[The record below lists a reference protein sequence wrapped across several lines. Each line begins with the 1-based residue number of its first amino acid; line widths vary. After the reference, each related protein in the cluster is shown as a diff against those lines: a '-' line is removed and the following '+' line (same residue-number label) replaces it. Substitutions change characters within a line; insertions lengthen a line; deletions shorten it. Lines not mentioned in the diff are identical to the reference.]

1 MSRTEKPK
9 RFAEGASL
17 VKPGEKPAMSSLKT
31 FAQLLPYSWRHWRGL
46 AVVLIT
52 MLVSVGL
59 DVLKPWPL
67 KLLVDNV
74 LGGQELPAGIDRV
87 LSILPGSPG
96 VKGLLIW
103 VCLSTVLIF
112 LAGMLMSMATTVAS
126 VAFGQRM
133 TYDLGADLFLH
144 LQRLSL
150 IFHSRR
156 SVGDTIA
163 RVTGDPY
170 CIQVLITGVLLP
182 LLQSMAALVTMF
194 FVMYQLE
201 PRMTL
206 LALTVVPLMV
216 LNIWL
221 FGKRMRA
228 RGRRRRDLEARM
240 MSVVQVALNAIP
252 AVQAFTREEQEH
264 ALFQSHADDT
274 VAAYKEATLADM
286 WFKFFVGL
294 VTAAGTAA
302 IMWIG
307 GQAVLDGRI
316 TVGTI
321 LVFLTYLASLY
332 APLNSIT
339 YTASTLQYATA
350 NAERVVEVLKTP
362 VDVRDLPDA
371 RDVPLRG
378 HVRYENVLFGYDPAH
393 PVLKGIS
400 FEAKP
405 GEVIAIVGP
414 SGGGKTT
421 LANLLVRFFDPWS
434 GRITIDDHDLRQ
446 LQVRSLRQQVAIVLQ
461 DPFIFPLSVADNIAY
476 GRPTARREQIV
487 AAAVAAA
494 ADSFIL
500 KLPQEFETVVGERGA
515 TLSAGEKQRLSIAR
529 AFLKD
534 APVLLLDEPTSAL
547 DARTE
552 RQLLDVL
559 DSLMKDRTTFIIA
572 HRLSTIR
579 NANRILVIDRGEIV
593 EQGRHEE
600 LLARNGLYASLYR
613 QQMEIAPAGSMSLNI
628 PAGNGQRETDKKLE
642 GVQL

>member
-1 MSRTEKPK
+1 MSRKLRNT
-9 RFAEGASL
+9 AESARYLKSAESL
-17 VKPGEKPAMSSLKT
+17 NVSSLRT
-31 FAQLLPYSWRHWRGL
+31 FGHLLPYAWRHWRGL
-46 AVVLIT
+46 GVVLIT
-52 MLVSVGL
+52 MLLSVGL
-59 DVLKPWPL
+59 DVLKPWPT
-67 KLLVDNV
+67 KLLIDNV
-74 LGGQELPAGIDRV
+74 LGGRTVSGRV
-87 LSILPGSPG
+87 DGVLAVLPGPPG
-96 VKGLLIW
+96 VQGLLLW

-112 LAGMLMSMATTVAS
+112 LAGMLMSMATTVAG

-170 CIQVLITGVLLP
+170 CVQVLITGVLLP
-182 LLQSMAALVTMF
+182 LLQSMAALLTMF
-194 FVMYQLE
+194 VVMYQLE
-201 PRMTL
+201 PRMTF

-264 ALFQSHADDT
+264 ALFQMHAADT

-294 VTAAGTAA
+294 VTAIGTAA

-307 GQAVLDGRI
+307 AQAVLDGRI

-321 LVFLTYLASLY
+321 LVFLAYLASLY
-332 APLNSIT
+332 GPLNSIT
-339 YTASTLQYATA
+339 YTASTLQYAAA
-350 NAERVVEVLKTP
+350 NAERVVEILNTP
-362 VDVRDLPDA
+362 LDVCDLPDA
-371 RDVPLRG
+371 RDVKLRG
-378 HVRYENVLFGYDPAH
+378 HVCYDNVVFGYEPVQS
-393 PVLKGIS
+393 VLKGIS

-405 GEVIAIVGP
+405 GEIVAIVGP

-434 GRITIDDHDLRQ
+434 GRITIDGHDLRH
-446 LQVRSLRQQVAIVLQ
+446 LKVRSLRQQVAIVLQ

-476 GRPTARREQIV
+476 GRPAAKREEIM
-487 AAAVAAA
+487 AAAAAAA
-494 ADSFIL
+494 ADHFIL
-500 KLPQEFETVVGERGA
+500 NLPQAFDAVVGERGA

-534 APVLLLDEPTSAL
+534 APILILDEPTSAL

-559 DSLMKDRTTFIIA
+559 NSLMKDRTTFIIA

-579 NANRILVIDRGEIV
+579 NANRILVIDHGEIV

-600 LLARNGLYASLYR
+600 LVGRNGLYASLYR
-613 QQMEIAPAGSMSLNI
+613 QQMDLPSTRSTSVISPSD
-628 PAGNGQRETDKKLE
+628 NGQPMPIKSPQK
-642 GVQL
+642 V